1 MTLMPNSTLIDTNII
16 IYYLNKQL
24 PESVKMQIDEMI
36 LFDSSLSI
44 ITKIEV
50 LGWQGHDEE
59 SLKKARKLLA
69 LFEEFALNEAV
80 ANYCVQ
86 LRMDY
91 KIKLPDA
98 IIAATALVNDKI
110 LITRNV
116 DDFLKV
122 KGLEV
127 FNPLA

>member
-1 MTLMPNSTLIDTNII
+1 MMRMPNNTVIDTNIL

-24 PESVKMQIDEMI
+24 PESVKMQLDEMI
-36 LFDSSLSI
+36 LSGSSMSI

-50 LGWQGHDEE
+50 LGWQGHDKE
-59 SLKKARKLLA
+59 SLEKARALLS
-69 LFEEFALNEAV
+69 LFEEFALNQVIAD
-80 ANYCVQ
+80 CCIQ

-98 IIAATALVNDKI
+98 IIAATALVNDKV
-110 LITRNV
+110 LVTRNV
-116 DDFLKV
+116 DDFVKV

-127 FNPLA
+127 FNPL